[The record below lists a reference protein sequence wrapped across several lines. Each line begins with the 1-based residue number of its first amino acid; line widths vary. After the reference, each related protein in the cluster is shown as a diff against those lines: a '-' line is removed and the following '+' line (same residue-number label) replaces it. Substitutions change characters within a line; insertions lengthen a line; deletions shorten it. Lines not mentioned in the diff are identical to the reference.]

1 MRRLLSRRKSRGERL
16 MIIPVGEKKMQFP
29 LGMSG
34 HPALQAL
41 WVVQAHHAPTA
52 SIQLVGLHAPDGR
65 QFACPGVKKRI
76 TNQIA
81 LEESKTRSESQ
92 TSCGV

>member
-1 MRRLLSRRKSRGERL
+1 MRWLLSRKKSRRGERL

-52 SIQLVGLHAPDGR
+52 SIQLVGLYAPDGR
-65 QFACPGVKKRI
+65 LFACPGVRKRI
-76 TNQIA
+76 T
-81 LEESKTRSESQ
+81 Q
-92 TSCGV
+92 TK